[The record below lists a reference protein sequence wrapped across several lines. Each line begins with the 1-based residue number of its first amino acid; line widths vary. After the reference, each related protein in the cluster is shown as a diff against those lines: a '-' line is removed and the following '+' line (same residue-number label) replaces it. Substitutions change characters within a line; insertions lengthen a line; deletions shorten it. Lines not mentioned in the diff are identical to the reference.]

1 MRFFLKV
8 LLLRSEKSHTVS
20 LGLRVGCIRLS
31 DVDRRT
37 RLAMHLTDHDLRQL
51 DHDALCRLG
60 EEAVRRLAERLLADL
75 KDARDQLN
83 QDSRNSSR
91 PPGSDSVYRHSRGG
105 LDREP
110 PADPAP
116 DESSP
121 APVDQAEETADPN
134 DPGAVD
140 AAEATEPS
148 GATAAAARRPGRQP
162 GAPGFGRT
170 QKLTVNAV
178 LDHWPER
185 CAACDEPFVAEPA
198 GQAYGGTDEIEVLPA
213 DPNAPGLRL
222 WVTQH
227 RFWEAACGCGHCS
240 RYQPPRALVL
250 PEWQGARV
258 DAQQML
264 GPRLAGLIVMLC
276 LRYRLSRAKVQ
287 ELLWE
292 LLGLQLS
299 AGLIDQTIR
308 QSAGQVAPVED
319 LLLEEIERAGL
330 LHLDETPWRESGQLL
345 WLWVFNAVTTV
356 VYFIGARSAEIFV
369 NALQGGFAG
378 CLMSDGYAV
387 YRSYLNR
394 IRCLAHLLRK
404 ARGLAEATC
413 RHTSQVGQ
421 HLLDVLAGLMQ
432 AIQVARDHPPE
443 NLAEQQA
450 PGLAQLKALCELHQH
465 SPFAKLGEFC
475 REMLNDWDAI
485 VRPLLDPSLPLTN
498 NAAERLLRHWVI
510 ARRLSFGTRSEQGT
524 RAFALL
530 ASIIDTCRAR
540 KASAWDYLSAAL
552 QAGRQ
557 GLPMPPLPT
566 VSVGG

>member
-1 MRFFLKV
+1 
-8 LLLRSEKSHTVS
+8 
-20 LGLRVGCIRLS
+20 
-31 DVDRRT
+31 
-37 RLAMHLTDHDLRQL
+37 MHLTDHDLRQL
-51 DHDALCRLG
+51 ERDALSRLG
-60 EEAVRRLAERLLADL
+60 EGALRRLAERLRADL
-75 KDARDQLN
+75 KDARDRLN

-91 PPGSDSVYRHSRGG
+91 PPGSDSVYRPPRGG
-105 LDREP
+105 SDRDP
-110 PADPAP
+110 PTDTAP
-116 DESSP
+116 DEP
-121 APVDQAEETADPN
+121 ATVPVGKAEETAAASD
-134 DPGAVD
+134 DGAP
-140 AAEATEPS
+140 AANEPS
-148 GATAAAARRPGRQP
+148 RAAAPAAAGARRPGRQP

-185 CAACDEPFVAEPA
+185 CAACDEPFVAKPE

-276 LRYRLSRAKVQ
+276 LRYRLSRAKVR

-292 LLGLQLS
+292 LLGLQVS

-308 QSAGQVAPVED
+308 QSAGQVAAVED

-413 RHTSQVGQ
+413 RQTSQAGQ
-421 HLLDVLAGLMQ
+421 QLLDLMGGLIQ
-432 AIQVARDHPPE
+432 AIQAARDGPSDD
-443 NLAEQQA
+443 LAERQA
-450 PGLAQLKALCELHQH
+450 PALAQLKALCERHQH
-465 SPFAKLGEFC
+465 SPFVKLGEFC
-475 REMLNDWDAI
+475 REMLNDWEAI
-485 VRPLLDPSLPLTN
+485 IRPLLDPSLPLTH

-540 KASAWDYLSAAL
+540 KASAWDYLTAAL

-557 GLPMPPLPT
+557 GLPMPPLPAI
-566 VSVGG
+566 SVGG

>member
-1 MRFFLKV
+1 MAK
-8 LLLRSEKSHTVS
+8 
-20 LGLRVGCIRLS
+20 
-31 DVDRRT
+31 
-37 RLAMHLTDHDLRQL
+37 A
-51 DHDALCRLG
+51 
-60 EEAVRRLAERLLADL
+60 
-75 KDARDQLN
+75 
-83 QDSRNSSR
+83 
-91 PPGSDSVYRHSRGG
+91 
-105 LDREP
+105 
-110 PADPAP
+110 
-116 DESSP
+116 
-121 APVDQAEETADPN
+121 
-134 DPGAVD
+134 
-140 AAEATEPS
+140 PS
-148 GATAAAARRPGRQP
+148 GAAAPAARRPGRQP
-162 GAPGFGRT
+162 GAPGFGRN

-178 LDHWPER
+178 LDHWPAR
-185 CAACDEPFVAEPA
+185 CAACDEPFAAEPVA
-198 GQAYGGTDEIEVLPA
+198 QAYGGYDEIEVLPA

-227 RFWEAACGCGHCS
+227 RFWEAQCGCGHCS
-240 RYQPPRALVL
+240 RYQPPRAVVL
-250 PEWQGARV
+250 PEWEGARV

-299 AGLIDQTIR
+299 AGLLDQTIR
-308 QSAGQVAPVED
+308 QNAGQVAPVEE
-319 LLLEEIERAGL
+319 LLREEIERAGL
-330 LHLDETPWRESGQLL
+330 LHLDETPWRESGLLL

-421 HLLDVLAGLMQ
+421 QLLDLLGALMQ
-432 AIQVARDHPPE
+432 ATQAARDGPSE
-443 NLAEQQA
+443 DLAEQQA
-450 PGLAQLKALCELHQH
+450 PNLAQLKALCERHQN

-475 REMLNDWDAI
+475 REMLNDWEAI
-485 VRPLLDPSLPLTN
+485 IRPLLDPSLPLTN
-498 NAAERLLRHWVI
+498 HAAERLLRHWVI

-540 KASAWDYLSAAL
+540 KVSAWDYLSTAL

-557 GLPMPPLPT
+557 GLPMPPLPA

>member
-1 MRFFLKV
+1 M
-8 LLLRSEKSHTVS
+8 S
-20 LGLRVGCIRLS
+20 CIRLS
-31 DVDRRT
+31 AVAHSQARR
-37 RLAMHLTDHDLRQL
+37 AMHLTDHDLRQL
-51 DHDALCRLG
+51 DRDALSRL
-60 EEAVRRLAERLLADL
+60 EDEALRRLAERLLADL
-75 KDARDQLN
+75 KEARDRLN

-91 PPGSDSVYRHSRGG
+91 PPGSDSVYRQPRG
-105 LDREP
+105 
-110 PADPAP
+110 
-116 DESSP
+116 
-121 APVDQAEETADPN
+121 
-134 DPGAVD
+134 
-140 AAEATEPS
+140 AAERDPPTDSAYGDPPTTMADEHGEAVEASDDGAQVAKAPS
-148 GATAAAARRPGRQP
+148 GTAAPAARRPGRQP

-185 CAACDEPFVAEPA
+185 CAACDEPFAAEPV
-198 GQAYGGTDEIEVLPA
+198 GQAYGGYDEIEVRPA

-227 RFWEAACGCGHCS
+227 RFWEAPCGCGHCS
-240 RYQPPRALVL
+240 LHQPPRALVL

-276 LRYRLSRAKVQ
+276 LRYRLSRAKVR

-369 NALQGGFAG
+369 NALQGGFGG

-421 HLLDVLAGLMQ
+421 QLLDLMSGLIQ
-432 AIQVARDHPPE
+432 AIQAARDGPSDD
-443 NLAEQQA
+443 LAERQA
-450 PGLAQLKALCELHQH
+450 PALAQLKALCERHQH
-465 SPFAKLGEFC
+465 SPFVKLGEFC
-475 REMLNDWDAI
+475 REMLNDWEAI
-485 VRPLLDPSLPLTN
+485 IRPLLDPSLPLTN

-540 KASAWDYLSAAL
+540 KASAWDYLTAAL

-557 GLPMPPLPT
+557 GLPMPPLPA